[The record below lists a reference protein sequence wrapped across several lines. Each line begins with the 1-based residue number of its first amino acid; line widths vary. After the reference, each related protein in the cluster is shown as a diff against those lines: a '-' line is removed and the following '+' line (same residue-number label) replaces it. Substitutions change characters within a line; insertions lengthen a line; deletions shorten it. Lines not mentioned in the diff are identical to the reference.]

1 MGLGFLLFRPESLRI
16 GSGCRNPVIR
26 GGGGGGGAWS
36 FPLAEN
42 NFRFSGLQ
50 RLAGL
55 KKAYADV
62 ILSISKEAAARVMAS
77 EKKSVMYQ
85 HELKVAKD
93 EGLRMMLRLKQMMD
107 YQIYQSQA
115 TLSNQQKKIDELEA
129 QLQEAEDIVSDL
141 RAELRQAQAELERE
155 KKPKNTYHVNGLVHT
170 YPNEKNP
177 VINNLYRYQSVDYL
191 PPNASSQI
199 DLPSII
205 LRSKEPGL
213 YRKNGCT
220 QRIRACDRN
229 LLDRD
234 LSLSEEIP
242 KESKELEKNK
252 TLPNIKLIGFNS
264 ISSKGKRAIRKRK
277 TVIPCIGTKSAYSDS
292 AQLSLDKDLTQ
303 NLIECEDI
311 CDNERDVIEF
321 SGEKTMEMDKNGV
334 IEEMDNVQKADG
346 PSSCIMEL
354 ISSECAEGISGR
366 PVRERD
372 YKYTFQRK
380 RKRQAPSESN
390 INGSLEMGKK
400 TFGENNADKKV
411 EKLKTSLSMESSRD
425 SRRLAQVARQ
435 LISLSESKWW
445 N

>member
-1 MGLGFLLFRPESLRI
+1 MST
-16 GSGCRNPVIR
+16 
-26 GGGGGGGAWS
+26 
-36 FPLAEN
+36 AEN
-42 NFRFSGLQ
+42 QKNKIKRKDLQTEALFVQTEALWSLSRKSGVMDADE

-115 TLSNQQKKIDELEA
+115 TLLNQQKKIDELEA

-141 RAELRQAQAELERE
+141 RAELRQAQAEVERE
-155 KKPKNTYHVNGLVHT
+155 KKPKNEYHVNGLVHT

-177 VINNLYRYQSVDYL
+177 IINNLYPYQSVDYL

-229 LLDRD
+229 LLERNF
-234 LSLSEEIP
+234 SLSEEKE
-242 KESKELEKNK
+242 KESKELENNK
-252 TLPNIKLIGFNS
+252 TLPNIKPIGFDS
-264 ISSKGKRAIRKRK
+264 ISSKGKRAVRKRK
-277 TVIPCIGTKSAYSDS
+277 TVIPCIGTKSLFSDS
-292 AQLSLDKDLTQ
+292 AKLSPDKDLTQ
-303 NLIECEDI
+303 TLIECQNI

-321 SGEKTMEMDKNGV
+321 SGEKTIGMDNNGV
-334 IEEMDNVQKADG
+334 SEETDNVQKE
-346 PSSCIMEL
+346 IL
-354 ISSECAEGISGR
+354 ISSEGAKGIFFR
-366 PVRERD
+366 PLRERD

-380 RKRQAPSESN
+380 RKRQTPSESN
-390 INGSLEMGKK
+390 MNGSLEMGKK
-400 TFGENNADKKV
+400 TFGENSADKKV
-411 EKLKTSLSMESSRD
+411 EKLKNNSLSMESSRD
-425 SRRLAQVARQ
+425 SRRLEQVARQ

-445 N
+445 H